1 MVPTRFVLAGSLALV
16 LGCASAPAPHPR
28 ALANNELCALEL
40 TRGNLREAE
49 VFCDLGIEFSPQ
61 YADLWTN
68 KGLIALGWGKRDL
81 AKGHFIKA
89 IRLNQDQLQAY
100 VGLGRIYLEEGN
112 YGQAHDSY
120 QRALKVNPDD
130 LGARYNLGLTLF
142 RMNKLEQARK
152 EWLTLL
158 AVSPD
163 VGDAHHGLG
172 IIAHRLGDKDQ
183 ALGSF
188 RKAVQ
193 VSPSN
198 HVYWHDLGALF
209 MELSRYKEAREAFA
223 QCVALDQT
231 EPRCT
236 QRVAEAQRMAALLE
250 TGLQEAMSPPDAP
263 APELLLLARELH
275 KRGLLDKEE
284 ETYKQCIKAD
294 GRYAPCHWGLFE
306 RYSEARNHKYAR
318 VACQNF
324 LKYGSVEEFPDQMK
338 TCERYLASSAQ

>member
-40 TRGNLREAE
+40 TRGNLQQAE
-49 VFCDLGIEFSPQ
+49 VFCDLGLEFSPQ
-61 YADLWTN
+61 YSDLWAN
-68 KGLIALGWGKRDL
+68 KGLIAMGWGKKDL
-81 AKGHFIKA
+81 AKSHLIKA

-100 VGLGRIYLEEGN
+100 VALGRIYLEEGS
-112 YGQAHDSY
+112 YGQAHDNY

-142 RMNKLEQARK
+142 RMNKLELARK

-158 AVSPD
+158 AVRPD
-163 VGDAHHGLG
+163 VADAHHGLG

-183 ALGSF
+183 ALDSF
-188 RKAVQ
+188 RRAVQ
-193 VSPSN
+193 LNPSN
-198 HVYWHDLGALF
+198 HVYWHDVGALL

-231 EPRCT
+231 EPRCV
-236 QRVAEAQRMAALLE
+236 QRVAEAQRMAALVE
-250 TGLQEAMSPPDAP
+250 TGLQEGLSPPDAS
-263 APELLLLARELH
+263 APELLMLARELR
-275 KRGLLDKEE
+275 KKGLLEKEE
-284 ETYKQCIKAD
+284 QTYKQCLKAD

-306 RYSEARNHKYAR
+306 LYSEARKRESAQI
-318 VACQNF
+318 ACKNF
-324 LKYGSVEEFPDQMK
+324 LKYGSVEEFPHQMK
-338 TCERYLASSAQ
+338 ACEKYLASPAQ

>member
-40 TRGNLREAE
+40 TRGNLQQAE

-61 YADLWTN
+61 YSDLWTN
-68 KGLIALGWGKRDL
+68 KGLIALGRGQKDV
-81 AKGHFIKA
+81 AKGHLIKA
-89 IRLNQDQLQAY
+89 IRLNQDQSQGY
-100 VGLGRIYLEEGN
+100 VALGRIYLEEGN
-112 YGQAHDSY
+112 FGQAHDNY

-130 LGARYNLGLTLF
+130 ITARYNLGLTLF

-158 AVSPD
+158 AVHPD

-172 IIAHRLGDKDQ
+172 IIAHRLGDKEL
-183 ALGSF
+183 ALDSF

-193 VSPSN
+193 LNPSN
-198 HVYWHDLGALF
+198 PVYWHDIGALL
-209 MELSRYKEAREAFA
+209 MEFSRYKEAREAFA
-223 QCVALDQT
+223 QCVALDRT

-236 QRVAEAQRMAALLE
+236 QRVAEAQRMAALLD

-263 APELLLLARELH
+263 APELLMLARELR
-275 KRGLLDKEE
+275 KKGLLDKEE
-284 ETYKQCIKAD
+284 QTYKQCLKVD

-306 RYSEARNHKYAR
+306 LYSEARKRESAE
-318 VACQNF
+318 VACKNF
-324 LKYGSVEEFPDQMK
+324 LKYGSVEEFPNQMK
-338 TCERYLASSAQ
+338 TCEKYLAASAP